1 VGGWQM
7 GWLMGGVGCGSEERL
22 GNGMGIGPVHGTFIR
37 GPAVSASG
45 GSMQKN
51 LDASR
56 LSVVSTSDVQ
66 FGFCLSGMHAPATA
80 SLNVDCPGPAAP
92 NPRCSL
98 AQRRVTCLV

>member
-1 VGGWQM
+1 M

-56 LSVVSTSDVQ
+56 LSVVTTSDVQ
-66 FGFCLSGMHAPATA
+66 FGFCLSAVHKPA
-80 SLNVDCPGPAAP
+80 CIRGYK
-92 NPRCSL
+92 RSL
-98 AQRRVTCLV
+98 AFGMQQAAIS